1 MLDHII
7 LTVSDIERS
16 LAFYEAALKPLNIKF
31 FMPYKG
37 KDGHPDLW
45 GFGDTKK
52 AFFWIKQG
60 KPDPTAIHW
69 GFVAENK
76 NKVDEFYQ
84 AAISAGATDNISPR
98 TRLEYYPGYYATDV
112 WTPMD
117 TRSRSSIRAR
127 GPRLR
132 FTQDFSMARMSRFSK
147 IRASR
152 SALPST
158 ATSTMAR
165 ARSSAGIT

>member
-45 GFGDTKK
+45 GFGDGKK

-69 GFVAENK
+69 GFASGWPGPCSAERQEVGPAGNGPPYTLRK
-76 NKVDEFYQ
+76 SGNWAVP
-84 AAISAGATDNISPR
+84 ASARSPAGLGWGATSVRRILGD
-98 TRLEYYPGYYATDV
+98 
-112 WTPMD
+112 
-117 TRSRSSIRAR
+117 SS
-127 GPRLR
+127 
-132 FTQDFSMARMSRFSK
+132 QK
-147 IRASR
+147 
-152 SALPST
+152 
-158 ATSTMAR
+158 
-165 ARSSAGIT
+165 

>member
-16 LAFYEAALKPLNIKF
+16 LGFYETALKPLNIKF

-45 GFGDTKK
+45 GFGDGKK

-69 GFVAENK
+69 GFVAK
-76 NKVDEFYQ
+76 
-84 AAISAGATDNISPR
+84 
-98 TRLEYYPGYYATDV
+98 TRIRSMNSTRPQCPLAPGTTFLPAHDWNTIRDTMPPMYATLTDI
-112 WTPMD
+112 
-117 TRSRSSIRAR
+117 RSRS
-127 GPRLR
+127 
-132 FTQDFSMARMSRFSK
+132 F
-147 IRASR
+147 IRASV
-152 SALPST
+152 
-158 ATSTMAR
+158 R
-165 ARSSAGIT
+165 AVIGLVPA